1 MTPDIALDHGI
12 RLVHLGAMAVIGDG
26 STPRAEKVQ
35 KISAIR
41 EQTIAKVRALLND
54 DQKKKLDQMNEALT
68 ETITP
73 STK

>member
-1 MTPDIALDHGI
+1 MTGPRA
-12 RLVHLGAMAVIGDG
+12 DG

-54 DQKKKLDQMNEALT
+54 DQKKKLDLMLQEPSEAPPAK
-68 ETITP
+68 EPQGNATP
-73 STK
+73 K